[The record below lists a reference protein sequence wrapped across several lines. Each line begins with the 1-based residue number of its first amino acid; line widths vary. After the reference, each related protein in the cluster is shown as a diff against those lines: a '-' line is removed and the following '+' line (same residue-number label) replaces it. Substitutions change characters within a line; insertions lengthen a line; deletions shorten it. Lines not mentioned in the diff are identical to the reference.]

1 MLRHANVLEYQTT
14 LAQRIDNQELITAG
28 SEEEVEIRAAT
39 IWACDLLRRAMRE
52 YGYHIT
58 AAEID
63 LRLWQMGQQAAEMRP
78 YHRTRTI
85 YY

>member
-1 MLRHANVLEYQTT
+1 
-14 LAQRIDNQELITAG
+14 LIPAG

-39 IWACDLLRRAMRE
+39 IWACELLRREMQKH
-52 YGYHIT
+52 GYHLT

-63 LRLWQMGQQAAEMRP
+63 LRLWHMSQQTAEMRP